1 MRIGEAMRR
10 AVAVVKPDQTLR
22 EAAHLMRDGHL
33 GALILV
39 ANGDGPLRPVGVV
52 TDRDIVITVFGE
64 DLEDQV
70 DTLTVAD
77 IQINELVTARE
88 DESVLSVLQR
98 LSAAGV
104 RRCPVV
110 DADDGA
116 LVGIFTVD
124 DAIYLLARQAA
135 AVSHG
140 LADIAR
146 LVPREKDNEAAH
158 TV

>member
-1 MRIGEAMRR
+1 
-10 AVAVVKPDQTLR
+10 
-22 EAAHLMRDGHL
+22 L
-33 GALILV
+33 GALVLV
-39 ANGDGPLRPVGVV
+39 DSDGDRSRPVGVV
-52 TDRDIVITVFGE
+52 TDRDIVVRVFGE
-64 DLEDQV
+64 DLEGEV
-70 DTLTVAD
+70 DGLTVGD
-77 IQINELVTARE
+77 LQTGDLVTATE
-88 DESVLSVLQR
+88 AEPVLSVLQR

-110 DADDGA
+110 DAEDGA
-116 LVGIFTVD
+116 LVGIFTID

-146 LVPREKDNEAAH
+146 LFPREADNEAAH